1 MADKKSSAII
11 AQRISRT
18 LTTAS
23 VGHIVVSANS
33 KPLYYF
39 AYGSN
44 MDSGQMGHRIADA
57 KFIGTGELQ
66 DYKLTMVSYAPRWQG
81 GVANIEKAQGKSVL
95 GVIWEVTEEHLATLD
110 TYEVDYR
117 RVDVD
122 IKPVSKIAGTT
133 ILNEDFSAIPCVA
146 YELYLP
152 EDIHDWYPASDRYLD
167 QIESAYRRLGLDS
180 TSIHQA
186 QEFSSKHPV
195 GYGKKHFEDQA
206 AQQENK
212 ATASQ
217 IQLSRRHKESS
228 PQVHEILGT
237 MESERIGSKVLRIN
251 ISTAA
256 TECAKSVEI
265 ASNSIVEGSWILTAT
280 ELEEL
285 FDYRDNFPIELQL
298 TSGEPK
304 E

>member
-1 MADKKSSAII
+1 MADKKSSAIV
-11 AQRISRT
+11 AKSISRT

-33 KPLYYF
+33 QPLYYF

-44 MDSGQMGHRIADA
+44 MDSRQMEQRIAGA

-81 GVANIEKAQGKSVL
+81 GVANIEKAPGKSVL
-95 GVIWEVTEEHLATLD
+95 GVIWEVTEEQLTTMD

-152 EDIHDWYPASDRYLD
+152 EDIHDWYPASDRYLS
-167 QIESAYRRLGLDS
+167 QIESAYRKLGLDS
-180 TSIHQA
+180 TSLHQA
-186 QEFSSKHPV
+186 QEFSAKHPV
-195 GYGKKHFEDQA
+195 GYGKKYCEEQA

-212 ATASQ
+212 ATAS
-217 IQLSRRHKESS
+217 LTSPLPRHKESS
-228 PQVHEILGT
+228 PLAHKILSILGSA
-237 MESERIGSKVLRIN
+237 EAGSKVLRIN